1 MVTHVVRIIMVI
13 MASRDMIM
21 LCTNMTTTHAV
32 INALTTVGAKAMNT
46 ASLMVHI
53 GVSYGRNTMD
63 IMQIVM
69 DSIAIGNTIK
79 SVIVGKNRA
88 AHFRTQYSK
97 KIT

>member
-1 MVTHVVRIIMVI
+1 
-13 MASRDMIM
+13 
-21 LCTNMTTTHAV
+21 
-32 INALTTVGAKAMNT
+32 
-46 ASLMVHI
+46 
-53 GVSYGRNTMD
+53 MD

-97 KIT
+97 KKLKKIPEHEFIEKIFMDNSISCAMYT

>member
-1 MVTHVVRIIMVI
+1 
-13 MASRDMIM
+13 
-21 LCTNMTTTHAV
+21 
-32 INALTTVGAKAMNT
+32 MNT